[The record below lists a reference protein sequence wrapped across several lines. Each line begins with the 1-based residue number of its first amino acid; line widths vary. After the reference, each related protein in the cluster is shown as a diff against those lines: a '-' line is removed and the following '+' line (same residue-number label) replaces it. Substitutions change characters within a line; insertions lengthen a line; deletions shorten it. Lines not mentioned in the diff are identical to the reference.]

1 MRAAL
6 FTSLVIVAAASGAVD
21 ERADLRA
28 LQEATTTATT
38 TPHPLR
44 DMYENMMQ
52 WWCSKPDNGESVV
65 CKRRQL
71 VGLLRSS
78 PEKKSETLDALKK
91 LGAPPSG
98 AVRAVQD
105 EYCRVPEN
113 ASTSVCKN
121 HGLAEEGKKMA
132 EWFCS
137 QEGKEATLYCQRSKL
152 MLKMRTIPPVGKKT
166 FREWALFPP
175 YAGPPFCHIPGFN
188 PPKKEKKERN
198 RKNPILTCGENG
210 PRYMGKRGVGALNR
224 KKGATSGG
232 YWGRPSST

>member
-1 MRAAL
+1 MRAVL

-98 AVRAVQD
+98 AVRAV
-105 EYCRVPEN
+105 P
-113 ASTSVCKN
+113 
-121 HGLAEEGKKMA
+121 
-132 EWFCS
+132 
-137 QEGKEATLYCQRSKL
+137 
-152 MLKMRTIPPVGKKT
+152 
-166 FREWALFPP
+166 
-175 YAGPPFCHIPGFN
+175 
-188 PPKKEKKERN
+188 
-198 RKNPILTCGENG
+198 
-210 PRYMGKRGVGALNR
+210 
-224 KKGATSGG
+224 
-232 YWGRPSST
+232 